1 MDSFNKTEVERIF
14 SSAPFIADLG
24 LEPVSIESG
33 ECRSRLVLANR
44 HLQQDG
50 FVHFGVQAT
59 VADHTA
65 GAAGASMA
73 KAGQIVLTADFSLK
87 LLRSAKGTHLEC
99 IATVLKA
106 GSSLTVVES
115 EVYCGTADDMRLVSK
130 ATVTLAVVSPREVPQ
145 NSSR

>member
-1 MDSFNKTEVERIF
+1 MDNQSRAEVERIF
-14 SSAPFIADLG
+14 LSAPFITDLG
-24 LEPVSIESG
+24 LELVSVESG
-33 ECRSRLVLANR
+33 ECRSRLVLASR

-73 KAGQIVLTADFSLK
+73 KPGQIVLTSDFSLK
-87 LLRSAKGTHLEC
+87 LLRSAKGTQLEC
-99 IATVLKA
+99 IASVLKA

-130 ATVTLAVVSPREVPQ
+130 ATVTLAVVSPREIPAT
-145 NSSR
+145 

>member
-1 MDSFNKTEVERIF
+1 MVNHNNNEVERIF
-14 SSAPFIADLG
+14 SSAPFVADLG
-24 LEPVSIESG
+24 LELVSITSG

-73 KAGQIVLTADFSLK
+73 KPGQIVLTSDFSLK
-87 LLRSAKGTHLEC
+87 LLRSAKGASLEC

-115 EVYCGTADDMRLVSK
+115 EVYCGTVDDMRLVSK
-130 ATVTLAVVSPREVPQ
+130 ATVTLAVVNPRETPAA
-145 NSSR
+145 

>member
-1 MDSFNKTEVERIF
+1 MGTLNKDEVERIF

-24 LEPVSIESG
+24 LELISIESG
-33 ECRSRLVLANR
+33 ECHSRLVLANR

-73 KAGQIVLTADFSLK
+73 NPGQIVLTSDFSLK
-87 LLRSAKGTHLEC
+87 LLRSAKGAHLEC
-99 IATVLKA
+99 VATVLKA

-130 ATVTLAVVSPREVPQ
+130 ATVTLAVVSPREVPV
-145 NSSR
+145 NRPV